1 MNILQTM
8 MTDQFSY
15 KTPFEQEIIED
26 SPEILLQSD
35 FSNANTNDCI
45 HSERLQYSQQNVD
58 EKRSALTY
66 KKDAKSNNN
75 MTKNIIKQYFKFLTN
90 KKNSDLVSDFIT
102 NKPIKYSIKLIKKYF
117 DKISYNNYTL
127 IKIIK
132 HENYGKGF
140 EYFLTFEVL
149 DGLAQSRVQNVNEYS
164 ELINYLK
171 ECCSDHDKINDIHYY
186 KKGKPFY

>member
-1 MNILQTM
+1 MKILQFM
-8 MTDQFSY
+8 LADQFQQ
-15 KTPFEQEIIED
+15 KAPFEQDMIED
-26 SPEILLQSD
+26 SPEILLHSY
-35 FSNANTNDCI
+35 FSNADANDSI
-45 HSERLQYSQQNVD
+45 HSDRLQYSQQIVD
-58 EKRSALTY
+58 IKRSALTS
-66 KKDAKSNNN
+66 KKDSKYNNN
-75 MTKNIIKQYFKFLTN
+75 MAKNIIKQYFKFLTN
-90 KKNSDLVSDFIT
+90 KKNNDLVSDFIT
-102 NKPIKYSIKLIKKYF
+102 NKPIKYSIKLIKKHF
-117 DKISYNNYTL
+117 DKINYNNYTL

-149 DGLAQSRVQNVNEYS
+149 DGLAQSRVQNVDEYS

>member
-1 MNILQTM
+1 
-8 MTDQFSY
+8 MT
-15 KTPFEQEIIED
+15 ED

-35 FSNANTNDCI
+35 FSNANTNDGI
-45 HSERLQYSQQNVD
+45 HSDQLQYSQGNFDV
-58 EKRSALTY
+58 KKSALNY
-66 KKDAKSNNN
+66 KKDSKSNNN
-75 MTKNIIKQYFKFLTN
+75 MTKNIIKQYFKFLIN

-117 DKISYNNYTL
+117 DKINYNNYTL

-149 DGLAQSRVQNVNEYS
+149 DGLAKSRVQNVDEYS

-171 ECCSDHDKINDIHYY
+171 ECCSDHGKINDIHYY